1 MYISADFL
9 DTTFRDGGEKIEVD
23 NNNKKMPPPL
33 PALDHLLAAA
43 AAKDEEKKKQ
53 VEEPQ
58 QSKDQKKEEP
68 KKEPKKLEAEFD
80 INCIAPSRTFL
91 SIISSTENSIRWL
104 TNVATDNKSHQQQSS
119 VPNLDES
126 VPTKKKRKKKSKK
139 ESKPLDNAALA
150 LQAIEYAKQQAK
162 KEQEAALYL
171 ARKFSQQTQLTQQ
184 QQQLLLQQQQAM
196 YQLQDTAAEQHQ
208 RKSTRGNDQSF
219 ANDEIPVA
227 HDLEEINEPEDE
239 DKMPSILNNGEDIL
253 DEAAKLAEFL

>member
-1 MYISADFL
+1 MVNS
-9 DTTFRDGGEKIEVD
+9 
-23 NNNKKMPPPL
+23 
-33 PALDHLLAAA
+33 
-43 AAKDEEKKKQ
+43 
-53 VEEPQ
+53 
-58 QSKDQKKEEP
+58 QSKDQKKE
-68 KKEPKKLEAEFD
+68 EPKKLEAEFD

-104 TNVATDNKSHQQQSS
+104 TNVAADDKSHQQQSS
-119 VPNLDES
+119 VLNLDES

-139 ESKPLDNAALA
+139 ADASRTASSKKKSKPLDNAALA

-184 QQQLLLQQQQAM
+184 QQQLLLQQQEAMYPAVLLQQQQAM

-208 RKSTRGNDQSF
+208 RKSTRGNDQSYGD
-219 ANDEIPVA
+219 DEMPVA

>member
-1 MYISADFL
+1 
-9 DTTFRDGGEKIEVD
+9 
-23 NNNKKMPPPL
+23 MPPPL

-104 TNVATDNKSHQQQSS
+104 TNVAADDKSHQQQSS

-126 VPTKKKRKKKSKK
+126 VHTKKKRKKKSKK
-139 ESKPLDNAALA
+139 ADITASSKKKPKPLDNAALA

>member
-1 MYISADFL
+1 M
-9 DTTFRDGGEKIEVD
+9 
-23 NNNKKMPPPL
+23 PPL

-43 AAKDEEKKKQ
+43 AAKDVEKKKET
-53 VEEPQ
+53 EESQ

-104 TNVATDNKSHQQQSS
+104 TNVATDDNSHQQQYS
-119 VPNLDES
+119 VPILNET

-139 ESKPLDNAALA
+139 ADASSTVSSKKKPKPLDNAALA

-162 KEQEAALYL
+162 KEQDAAVFL
-171 ARKFSQQTQLTQQ
+171 ARKVAQQQPQLTQQ

-196 YQLQDTAAEQHQ
+196 YQLQDTAAEQQQQ
-208 RKSTRGNDQSF
+208 RKSTRGNDQSY
-219 ANDEIPVA
+219 ADDEMPVA
-227 HDLEEINEPEDE
+227 HDLDEINEPEDE